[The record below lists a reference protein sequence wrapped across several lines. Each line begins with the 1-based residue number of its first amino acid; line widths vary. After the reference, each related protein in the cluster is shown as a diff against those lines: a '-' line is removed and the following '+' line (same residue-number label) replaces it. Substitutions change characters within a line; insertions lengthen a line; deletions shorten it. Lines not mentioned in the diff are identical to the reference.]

1 MRTRNEQRLQVDDA
15 GSAGNLVSRIPYP
28 SPRRLLVFTWVRSLK
43 NAVEV
48 SRDYTRPLEGTLN
61 ENVDV
66 KYYILYY
73 NSKIT
78 VHVGFLMYGHDQ
90 SVVHTVDA

>member
-1 MRTRNEQRLQVDDA
+1 MMLGLLEIWSPESLIPHPG
-15 GSAGNLVSRIPYP
+15 GSW
-28 SPRRLLVFTWVRSLK
+28 SPPGF
-43 NAVEV
+43 EV
-48 SRDYTRPLEGTLN
+48 SKMQSKSQEIILGPLEGTLN